1 MRLELETM
9 SPPARVFFSSC
20 CPGLSLLARHRL
32 PAATALGPTAATSQA
47 VIPLH
52 SLVSKRA
59 ASSSSSSSSSSKARE
74 IDQLGSWHSRDDF
87 SLGPI
92 SEDSSIQRGTVI
104 PKISLSS
111 IGVCTHRGRRSY
123 QEDRYAILELPGNL
137 LLLAVFDGHG
147 GAECSEFCQETIESK
162 MIREIDKAKERG
174 KRLDL
179 GATLRK
185 VVADLNASFAMRW
198 DHKKNRPSSGTTAT
212 IALIRDGY
220 ELVVAQ
226 VGDSRAILCRD
237 SSAKCLTKDHC
248 PSDPK
253 ERARI
258 ESRGGTVTYD
268 TIGRYM
274 VNQRLAMSRSIGDL
288 DLKQYGVI
296 SDPDVIRKNIRH
308 VKDEFLVLTSDGIN
322 FVMTDDEVV
331 ECIRAWPD
339 PSEASEKLID
349 QALLYAS
356 EDNVTVII
364 LPLGAW
370 GKGDSANTS
379 VLYSLGRNMALS
391 SRFS

>member
-1 MRLELETM
+1 MTL
-9 SPPARVFFSSC
+9 P
-20 CPGLSLLARHRL
+20 SLLAVQR
-32 PAATALGPTAATSQA
+32 
-47 VIPLH
+47 
-52 SLVSKRA
+52 SL
-59 ASSSSSSSSSSKARE
+59 SSKARE
-74 IDQLGSWHSRDDF
+74 IDQLGSWHSSKDEPA
-87 SLGPI
+87 PI

-104 PKISLSS
+104 PEIHLSS

-123 QEDRYAILELPGNL
+123 QEDRYTILELPGNL

-147 GAECSEFCQETIESK
+147 GAECSEYCHIKIQSK
-162 MIREIDKAKERG
+162 LLREIDKAEEEG
-174 KRLDL
+174 AGTRLDL
-179 GATLRK
+179 GTMLRK
-185 VVADLNASFAMRW
+185 VVADLNTSFEKHWSIKTR
-198 DHKKNRPSSGTTAT
+198 HGGTKKSKSTPGTTAT

-226 VGDSRAILCRD
+226 VGDSRAILCRN
-237 SSAKCLTKDHC
+237 SAARCLTKDHC
-248 PSDPK
+248 PSDPG
-253 ERARI
+253 ERERI
-258 ESRGGTVTYD
+258 ESQGGTVTYD

-288 DLKQYGVI
+288 DLKSFGVTCE
-296 SDPDVIRKNIRH
+296 PDVIRKNIKH

-322 FVMTDDEVV
+322 FVMTDEEVV
-331 ECIRAWPD
+331 ECIRAWSD
-339 PSEASEKLID
+339 PNEASQKLID